1 VVSTVCTSLLEMPR
15 SSRTWQPVTHA
26 NTTSRFYTY
35 NFLSS
40 KDWLQQAIP
49 SRLFQNAIVGLTASV
64 VSDTVANV
72 FRVVKTTKQAL
83 GSKHDISYGDTI
95 RMVLAADGWR
105 GLFGRGLGT
114 RLLANAVQSVVFT
127 IIWRSL
133 ADRSE
138 HRNQAPEEDKA
149 VRHSDKASIN

>member
-1 VVSTVCTSLLEMPR
+1 LATR
-15 SSRTWQPVTHA
+15 YSRQH
-26 NTTSRFYTY
+26 NSRFYTY

-49 SRLFQNAIVGLTASV
+49 SRLLQNAFVGLTASV
-64 VSDTVANV
+64 ISDTVANV

-114 RLLANAVQSVVFT
+114 RILANAVQSIVFT
-127 IIWRSL
+127 IIWRGL
-133 ADRSE
+133 AERSPGQL
-138 HRNQAPEEDKA
+138 NQTPEKDQA
-149 VRHSDKASIN
+149 VGSNNKASTK